1 MNEEEI
7 LQVAKQRVESKL
19 YFYKHLFVYIAVI
32 FLLFVINYRTSPDY
46 YWFVWPLLGWGVA
59 VVIHA
64 VKVFS
69 NAERSKIKAEMLESE
84 VKKLRDKEN

>member
-7 LQVAKQRVESKL
+7 LQVARQRVEAKL
-19 YFYKHLFVYIAVI
+19 YFYKHILVYIAVI
-32 FLLFVINYRTSPDY
+32 FLLFVINHRTSPGY
-46 YWFVWPLLGWGVA
+46 YWFVWPLLGWGIA

-69 NAERSKIKAEMLESE
+69 HSERSRIKAEMIENE
-84 VKKLRDKEN
+84 VRKLRDREK